1 MNVKQKLTEILATR
15 SDKLR
20 VVDSALAEWR
30 MKREALLAV
39 IDKVNA
45 AEQVNPALAGS
56 AEVLRRSLA
65 RVEKVLHDYEQDRS
79 RFARETL
86 CIGIGGAAGQ
96 GKSTF
101 LQAVTGLEET
111 QIPTGDKYFTTAVRS
126 RIENSSEN
134 CATADFH
141 SEESFLRTVVKPACD
156 NLGIP
161 APTNLAEFRT
171 AVFNIPEGERIDA
184 VKEAILRRLTDAQ
197 RALPKYE
204 ALLTGRCGQKLQLG
218 DLRRYVA
225 YPEDGSM
232 AGEFLAI
239 ADMVIR
245 VPFPTTDVAQ
255 LRVVDLPGLGEAGRD
270 LAKVQ
275 TCGMADVCD
284 ITLLVKRAT
293 KGSRFAWSQTDTFAL
308 DAMGAA
314 VERLDDQT
322 KYTAILANSDDPQW
336 ARDCSVEIQRN
347 LKRPFEIVECNAR
360 DKQAVCNDT
369 MPRILEFLAKNLPV
383 IDAAILEKLSANA
396 EATREVL
403 RRELDAVR
411 TSVQA
416 VAPIGESGFD
426 FAKRLS
432 ESVAGVLSEQ
442 KRRTDEHRD
451 GNDKEWDDEV
461 VRIQEH
467 VRQWVNDGCG
477 YGSSEK
483 LHDAIYKEILKKQ
496 SQPADV
502 INECRNKFRGEWE
515 EMDLHLDSRIARLL
529 AGTMD
534 ALQNVLH
541 DFVPSRNGKDDL
553 ASVRAQVRAF
563 ADRIDSRHG
572 ELGDDAALTALSA
585 PLRRVAE
592 FDLQFRFHLE
602 PMLHATTKLLKAND
616 LPLVSSEKDSEKFHS
631 ELVAKLLEAADTY
644 ANGMRKSGTGNAAAI
659 ERKKKLF
666 AKAISDKAILND
678 VIDILESSQG
688 AEQSFCPNRIFA
700 AVMGTFIDAF
710 IRSKDSDK
718 AFQIIAR
725 EWRSELTP
733 APDEK
738 ARLTNAAAGALAA
751 LKM

>member
-1 MNVKQKLTEILATR
+1 MDIKQTLTEILATR
-15 SDKLR
+15 AGKLKA
-20 VVDSALAEWR
+20 VDSALNEWR
-30 MKREALLAV
+30 QRRDALAAV
-39 IDKVNA
+39 IVQVQA
-45 AEQVNPALAGS
+45 AEGVNKALSGKA
-56 AEVLRRSLA
+56 ADLRQTLG
-65 RVEKVLHDYEQDRS
+65 RVEKVLRDYEQDRA
-79 RFARETL
+79 RFTRDTL

-126 RIENSSEN
+126 RIENSPEGV
-134 CATADFH
+134 ATADFH
-141 SEESFLRTVVKPACD
+141 SEESFLRLVVKPACD
-156 NLGIP
+156 TLGVS
-161 APTNLAEFRT
+161 ARMSLAEFRSVVFDIPENEKT
-171 AVFNIPEGERIDA
+171 AVREA
-184 VKEAILRRLTDAQ
+184 VLRRLVDAQ
-197 RALPKYE
+197 KALPKYE
-204 ALLTGRCGQKLQLG
+204 TLLTGRCGQKLQLG
-218 DLRRYVA
+218 DLRRFVA

-275 TCGMADVCD
+275 TSGMADVCD

-293 KGSRFAWSQTDTFAL
+293 TGSRFAWSQTDTFAL

-336 ARDCSVEIQRN
+336 ARDCAEEVRRN
-347 LKRPFEIVECNAR
+347 LKRPFEIIECNAR
-360 DKQAVCNDT
+360 DKQSVCRDT

-383 IDAAILEKLSANA
+383 IDEAILKKLSANA
-396 EATREVL
+396 AATLEVI

-411 TSVQA
+411 SAVQA
-416 VAPIGESGFD
+416 EAPIGESGFD

-442 KRRTDEHRD
+442 KRRADEHRD
-451 GNDKEWDDEV
+451 GNDKEWDEEV
-461 VRIQEH
+461 VRIH
-467 VRQWVNDGCG
+467 GCVRQWVNDGCG
-477 YGSSEK
+477 YGSAEK
-483 LHDAIYKEILKKQ
+483 LHEAIYKEILKKQ

-502 INECRNKFRGEWE
+502 INECRNKFRCEWE
-515 EMDLHLDSRIARLL
+515 EMDLHLDTRIARILG
-529 AGTMD
+529 GTMD
-534 ALQNVLH
+534 ALQGVLH

-553 ASVRAQVRAF
+553 ASVRAQIKAF
-563 ADRIDSRHG
+563 ADRIDARHS
-572 ELGDDAALTALSA
+572 ELGDEVALAALST

-616 LPLVSSEKDSEKFHS
+616 LPLVSSEKDSEKFHQ
-631 ELVAKLLEAADTY
+631 ELVAKMLEAADTY
-644 ANGMRKSGTGNAAAI
+644 ASGMRKSGSGSSAAM

-666 AKAISDKAILND
+666 EKANLDKAVLAD
-678 VIDILESSQG
+678 VISILESSSG
-688 AEQSFCPNRIFA
+688 AAQSFCPNRIFA
-700 AVMGTFIDAF
+700 AVMDTFMDAF

-738 ARLTNAAAGALAA
+738 TRLTNAAAGALVA
-751 LKM
+751 LRI